1 VTTAASARRSEFEGS
16 IQVFEP
22 HRASLPPVR
31 PYLREFWRRRRF
43 AYELSRTTQ
52 KAANF
57 DSPIGSVWLV
67 LNPLLLAFVY
77 FLLIE
82 VISGGTKKG
91 ASGWASFLHIVI
103 GLFSWTLVSSCMSVG
118 ATSVTAGG
126 KLILNQSF
134 PRALLP
140 FSSVIT
146 SLMNYLPTLPVYL
159 VMYGIG
165 LIFLPHVPPGQ
176 GSTGLVAPTWA
187 LAWHPVLVVL
197 LAVTGFGLAMIFST
211 MTVYFRDT
219 TKFLSY
225 VLRIWLYLS
234 PVLYTVSAMVDKYE
248 QVWPPLGKIMIY
260 GNPLGPV
267 LGVMN
272 DIWIEGVSPT
282 PSLLGG
288 AILWAVFLLVFGG
301 WLFVSRERDFAVRL

>member
-1 VTTAASARRSEFEGS
+1 MTTAASPRRSEFES
-16 IQVFEP
+16 SLQVFEP
-22 HRASLPPVR
+22 HKASLPPVR
-31 PYLREFWRRRRF
+31 AYLREFWRRRRF

-82 VISGGTKKG
+82 VLSGKLAKGT
-91 ASGWASFLHIVI
+91 GWSDLLHIVI
-103 GLFSWTLVSSCMSVG
+103 GLFTWTYVASCMSVG

-140 FSSVIT
+140 FSTVI
-146 SLMNYLPTLPVYL
+146 SSWMNYWPTILVYLGMYGLGLAFLPT
-159 VMYGIG
+159 
-165 LIFLPHVPPGQ
+165 VPPGQ
-176 GSTGLVAPTWA
+176 GAKGLVGPTWA
-187 LAWHPVLVVL
+187 LLWHPVLVVIL
-197 LAVTGFGLAMIFST
+197 TVTGFGLAMIFAT

-234 PVLYTVSAMVDKYE
+234 PVLYTVSRME
-248 QVWPPLGKIMIY
+248 QEYAKLWPPLGKIMIY
-260 GNPLGPV
+260 GNPLGPA

-272 DIWIEGVSPT
+272 DIWIEGVSPS
-282 PSLLGG
+282 PALLAG
-288 AILWAVFLLVFGG
+288 AILWAAFLLLFGG
-301 WLFVSRERDFAVRL
+301 WFFVSRERDFAVRL

>member
-1 VTTAASARRSEFEGS
+1 VTTAASPRRSEFES
-16 IQVFEP
+16 SLQVFEP
-22 HRASLPPVR
+22 HKASLPPVR
-31 PYLREFWRRRRF
+31 AYLREFWRRRRF

-82 VISGGTKKG
+82 VLSGKLAKGT
-91 ASGWASFLHIVI
+91 GWSDLLHIVI
-103 GLFSWTLVSSCMSVG
+103 GLFTWTYVASCMSVG

-140 FSSVIT
+140 FSTVI
-146 SLMNYLPTLPVYL
+146 SSWMNYWPTILVYLGMYGLGLAFLPT
-159 VMYGIG
+159 
-165 LIFLPHVPPGQ
+165 VPPGQ
-176 GSTGLVAPTWA
+176 GATGLVGPTWA
-187 LAWHPVLVVL
+187 LLWHPVLVVIL
-197 LAVTGFGLAMIFST
+197 TVTGFGLAMIFAT

-234 PVLYTVSAMVDKYE
+234 PVLYTVSRME
-248 QVWPPLGKIMIY
+248 QEYAKLWPPLGKIMIY
-260 GNPLGPV
+260 GNPLGPA

-272 DIWIEGVSPT
+272 DIWIEGVSPS
-282 PSLLGG
+282 PALLAG
-288 AILWAVFLLVFGG
+288 AILWAAFLLLFGG
-301 WLFVSRERDFAVRL
+301 WFFVSRERDFAVRL

>member
-1 VTTAASARRSEFEGS
+1 MTTAASARRSELDSGV
-16 IQVFEP
+16 QVFEP

-31 PYLREFWRRRRF
+31 AYIREFWRRRRF

-82 VISGGTKKG
+82 VLSGQLAKGT
-91 ASGWASFLHIVI
+91 GWSNLLHIVI
-103 GLFSWTLVSSCMSVG
+103 GLFTWTYVASCMSVG

-140 FSSVIT
+140 FSTVI
-146 SLMNYLPTLPVYL
+146 SSWMNYWPTILVYLGMYGLGLAFLPT
-159 VMYGIG
+159 
-165 LIFLPHVPPGQ
+165 VPPGQ
-176 GSTGLVAPTWA
+176 GQKGLVGPTWA
-187 LAWHPVLVVL
+187 LLWHPVLVVIL
-197 LAVTGFGLAMIFST
+197 TVTGFGLAMIFAT

-234 PVLYTVSAMVDKYE
+234 PVLYTVSRMEEEYSKI
-248 QVWPPLGKIMIY
+248 WPPLGKIMIY
-260 GNPLGPV
+260 GNPLGPA

-272 DIWIEGVSPT
+272 DIWIEGMSPS
-282 PSLLGG
+282 PALLTG
-288 AILWAVFLLVFGG
+288 AILWATFLLLFGG